1 MRELEYIKT
10 NGNHTLELMRILN
23 EHDDAKL
30 KNWLEKGY
38 NPNVPYVTTLAI
50 TRCIDNYYVSAVEIL
65 TDYGAD
71 INTKNK
77 YGQSH
82 LMHAIKNEAVDIAKI
97 LINLGATIGLD
108 VYEEIIQRRA
118 KEIALVTVNK
128 GSISKDDILA
138 LL

>member
-1 MRELEYIKT
+1 
-10 NGNHTLELMRILN
+10 
-23 EHDDAKL
+23 
-30 KNWLEKGY
+30 
-38 NPNVPYVTTLAI
+38 
-50 TRCIDNYYVSAVEIL
+50 
-65 TDYGAD
+65 
-71 INTKNK
+71 
-77 YGQSH
+77 
-82 LMHAIKNEAVDIAKI
+82 MHAIKNEAVDIAKI